1 MGHAPREKKT
11 MDKPATIGMTD
22 AVDIETV
29 AMMSEAVPEKPE
41 AALLIRQMISFT
53 ATYDHIVDHDD
64 WATDDVHTMVD
75 ILLHGLWVNK
85 FYTENVVSFMP
96 IIMNAIH
103 SWKFAEN
110 NPAYRL
116 KVGDI
121 LSELGCAILYVTGG
135 LTRLN
140 EWGGKWRG
148 QVLILMKDSD
158 NNKIGDK

>member
-1 MGHAPREKKT
+1 MENPT
-11 MDKPATIGMTD
+11 TIGMTD
-22 AVDIETV
+22 KVDIDAV
-29 AMMSEAVPEKPE
+29 LMMGEAVPENPE
-41 AALLIRQMISFT
+41 AALLIRQIISFS
-53 ATYDHIVDHDD
+53 ATYDHVIDHDN
-64 WATDDVHTMVD
+64 WTTDDVHTMVD

-85 FYTENVVSFMP
+85 LYTENVASFMP

-110 NPAYRL
+110 NPEYRL

-135 LTRLN
+135 LARLN
-140 EWGGKWRG
+140 EWGGKWRE